1 MVKRL
6 SNMFLIVARESCTL
20 LATSYSQHRCMQS
33 PGSLLS
39 GFQSVSCKL
48 CWLAWVVNSGHA
60 TMFARW
66 QFVLQRI
73 DFALN
78 RFQRVLHQ
86 RLLGS
91 SLASFSGVDAY
102 VYWMI
107 SIHQVVYKIIQHL
120 EFHRNS
126 SSLLCHQVRGC
137 VLHTGYMLVN
147 PRSRK
152 EANKSVF
159 TVFTKFA
166 ADVGKMF
173 DCLPFYRGGW

>member
-1 MVKRL
+1 MMVKRL
-6 SNMFLIVARESCTL
+6 SNMFLIVARESRTL
-20 LATSYSQHRCMQS
+20 LATNYQHRCMQS

-73 DFALN
+73 GFALN

-102 VYWMI
+102 TYTEWYRFI
-107 SIHQVVYKIIQHL
+107 RLYTKSYNILNFIEIHQVCSATRSAAVSCIQGIRL
-120 EFHRNS
+120 
-126 SSLLCHQVRGC
+126 
-137 VLHTGYMLVN
+137 
-147 PRSRK
+147 
-152 EANKSVF
+152 
-159 TVFTKFA
+159 
-166 ADVGKMF
+166 
-173 DCLPFYRGGW
+173 